1 MEDEVDAV
9 GVSLRLRLRLRLCAF
24 LLVVLVEKKVEG
36 WGNRHVTCIFGCWMG
51 ESEGEEEDGEVE
63 ADDMHKVGDQV
74 DAEEE
79 DYGARQMEKWCSRRA
94 VEAPS
99 GGEPLSMSSLR
110 PPLRINTR
118 DICIRRLDKYRQ
130 SPVHYISLLFSS
142 VSAVVCC
149 GINFYY
155 LDLAQKSKVRLIFS
169 QRRDQISKQIY
180 DRGN

>member
-1 MEDEVDAV
+1 MEDEVNAV

-36 WGNRHVTCIFGCWMG
+36 WGNRHVMCIFGCWMG
-51 ESEGEEEDGEVE
+51 ESEGEGEDGEVE

-79 DYGARQMEKWCSRRA
+79 DYGARQMTTRRIPA
-94 VEAPS
+94 ITCP
-99 GGEPLSMSSLR
+99 
-110 PPLRINTR
+110 
-118 DICIRRLDKYRQ
+118 Y
-130 SPVHYISLLFSS
+130 YILLLYSS